1 MRALLI
7 LLCLMLPLFSF
18 YAGEV
23 LVEVDKT
30 WEISSEETVTDLAL
44 NGTFLLENEYQSILE
59 MNVSPGAAF
68 QNVNGTTYVIFEQAE
83 FRGKKIIVARAL
95 VSAKYPLAISSNPAF
110 VPSKVNSTPLTQA
123 DNGIASIAHSIS
135 SDSKTQLEAV
145 TKLTDWTHRYIEYD
159 LRYWGDP
166 APASE
171 VFANPKAVCVG
182 YSHLLISML
191 NSLGFETRF
200 VSGYAFADEWQSHA
214 WLEAKIGESWIPI
227 DPTFREVGA
236 LDARHIASSYSQD
249 QSQVFDSLIAR
260 GKGFDFNSTVSV
272 KTLEKEP
279 FEEVL
284 FIHTVLYDDEFKVII
299 YNPTKAYV
307 TPTYEL
313 SLPEYLL
320 AKDTQILTISP
331 KEFATLN
338 YQLSTGDLEPGYAH
352 QIPYLI
358 TLQGT
363 TITDEHT
370 LVKGT
375 LQNGE
380 PTEQYELPKDE
391 TQSCP
396 LLLFSLVSTATLVF
410 VKHLQFQE

>member
-1 MRALLI
+1 MRAAFI
-7 LLCLMLPLFSF
+7 LLLFILPLFSF

-59 MNVSPGAAF
+59 MNVSPGAEF
-68 QNVNGTTYVIFEQAE
+68 QTVNNTIYVIFEQPE
-83 FRGKKIIVARAL
+83 FRGEKIIVARAL
-95 VSAKYPLAISSNPAF
+95 VSAKYPMAISNNPPF
-110 VPSKVNSTPLTQA
+110 SPSKLNSTPLTQA
-123 DNGIASIAHSIS
+123 DNGIASIATSLS
-135 SDSKTQLEAV
+135 SGSETELEVV
-145 TKLTDWTHRYIEYD
+145 TKLTDWTYRYLEYD
-159 LRYWGDP
+159 LSYWGDP

-171 VFANPKAVCVG
+171 VFANPRAVCVG

-214 WLEAKIGESWIPI
+214 WLEAKIGESWVPI

-299 YNPTKAYV
+299 YNPTQSYV
-307 TPTYEL
+307 TPTYVL

-320 AKDTQILTISP
+320 AKDTNILLIPP
-331 KEFATLN
+331 KEFATYN
-338 YQLSTGDLEPGYAH
+338 YHLSTGDLEPGYAH

-363 TITDEHT
+363 TLNEEHT

-375 LQNGE
+375 LKNGS
-380 PTEQYELPKDE
+380 PTEPYELPQDQ
-391 TQSCP
+391 TQACP
-396 LLLFSLVSTATLVF
+396 LIVFSLASTGSLLL
-410 VKHLQFQE
+410 VKHLRFQE